1 MSFSVKYEVRAL
13 LMLSLATL
21 VWTTSVHA
29 QSQTAIAMPAQT
41 DSPDPAD
48 PGWHIDVVPYLW
60 FPGINGTVGAL
71 GHEAGVSVTARNV
84 LSYFDFGL
92 MGAVEIR
99 YNRIII
105 PVDFMWVR
113 LKDSRGIPFTDAV
126 ESVNVKINEDILTPK
141 VGYRLVDK
149 SRFKAHALF
158 GVRYWHLGTTLTLQP
173 QIGNGFYG
181 AANWVDAVEGARFQW
196 FFTPKAM
203 LTIAGDAGGGGSK
216 LDYQV
221 VGLIG
226 YKLKRVT
233 LQGGCGA
240 SNCRTWK
247 SPFSRLIQGFVI
259 QWPSKLPPER
269 LHVRGGAEGCRAKKS
284 ASRNL
289 DSSSVGSVPPASGP
303 CRGCG
308 HEHHEHKDEE
318 FQ

>member
-1 MSFSVKYEVRAL
+1 MTFSVKYEVTAL

-21 VWTTSVHA
+21 VWATSVSA
-29 QSQTAIAMPAQT
+29 QSQTAIATPAQT
-41 DSPDPAD
+41 DGPDPVD
-48 PGWHIDVVPYLW
+48 HGLHVDVVPYLW

-149 SRFKAHALF
+149 SRFKADALI
-158 GVRYWHLGTTLTLQP
+158 GLRYWHLGTTLTLQP
-173 QIGNGFYG
+173 QIDNGFYG

-203 LTIAGDAGGGGSK
+203 LTIAGDAGGGGSR

-233 LQGGCGA
+233 LQGGW
-240 SNCRTWK
+240 RY
-247 SPFSRLIQGFVI
+247 LVI
-259 QWPSKLPPER
+259 
-269 LHVRGGAEGCRAKKS
+269 HKKHTGE
-284 ASRNL
+284 AFADL
-289 DSSSVGSVPPASGP
+289 AMTGVVIGVVIPV
-303 CRGCG
+303 
-308 HEHHEHKDEE
+308 K
-318 FQ
+318 